1 MTIPFLEV
9 SFNGVFEYG
18 QGYVALSRATC
29 LEGLTLTSFHENSI
43 KAHPKVCDFYNR
55 IAATATSLPIAEVN
69 HCTNNSASSSISS
82 KASSS
87 SSSHEGSMVVQ
98 QSADIVTQIGVFAR
112 QFIRELPPLHM
123 DNDGWI
129 DAKESSVKLI
139 RSAIASY
146 EVDTSA
152 PSTSFATTVS
162 TTYTTTSKSN
172 SSKLNKYVDPTKQ
185 VSHSS
190 ISQSSSSSSL
200 SSGKMFSMF
209 SFVGPQQPFNGRIA
223 DSQQTSN
230 RHKSSSDNGYG
241 SAYNQSSSSSSLNR
255 KDGYRSQDQ
264 QSSSSID
271 HPHHLLSAK
280 SPVEGNVPVK
290 APTSG
295 ELSDQ
300 IKKYVIVMM
309 ML

>member
-1 MTIPFLEV
+1 
-9 SFNGVFEYG
+9 
-18 QGYVALSRATC
+18 
-29 LEGLTLTSFHENSI
+29 
-43 KAHPKVCDFYNR
+43 
-55 IAATATSLPIAEVN
+55 
-69 HCTNNSASSSISS
+69 
-82 KASSS
+82 
-87 SSSHEGSMVVQ
+87 
-98 QSADIVTQIGVFAR
+98 
-112 QFIRELPPLHM
+112 M

-139 RSAIASY
+139 RTAIASY

-152 PSTSFATTVS
+152 PSTSFATTDS
-162 TTYTTTSKSN
+162 TSNGKSN

-255 KDGYRSQDQ
+255 NNDGYRSQDQ

-280 SPVEGNVPVK
+280 SPVVGNVPVK

-300 IKKYVIVMM
+300 IKKRIEQNRLAALERLKNSRLKAECEATSVLSCYDR
-309 ML
+309 

>member
-1 MTIPFLEV
+1 M
-9 SFNGVFEYG
+9 
-18 QGYVALSRATC
+18 
-29 LEGLTLTSFHENSI
+29 
-43 KAHPKVCDFYNR
+43 
-55 IAATATSLPIAEVN
+55 AE
-69 HCTNNSASSSISS
+69 
-82 KASSS
+82 
-87 SSSHEGSMVVQ
+87 SML
-98 QSADIVTQIGVFAR
+98 R
-112 QFIRELPPLHM
+112 RC
-123 DNDGWI
+123 
-129 DAKESSVKLI
+129 SSVKLI
-139 RSAIASY
+139 RSEIASY

-152 PSTSFATTVS
+152 PSTSFATPVS

-190 ISQSSSSSSL
+190 ISQSSSSSSSSSSL

-230 RHKSSSDNGYG
+230 RHKSSSDSGYG
-241 SAYNQSSSSSSLNR
+241 SAYNRASSSSSSSSS
-255 KDGYRSQDQ
+255 YHSHDQ
-264 QSSSSID
+264 QASSSID
-271 HPHHLLSAK
+271 HHHHHPLSAK
-280 SPVEGNVPVK
+280 SPVVGNIPVK

-300 IKKYVIVMM
+300 IKKYVIVVMIVKM

>member
-1 MTIPFLEV
+1 
-9 SFNGVFEYG
+9 
-18 QGYVALSRATC
+18 
-29 LEGLTLTSFHENSI
+29 
-43 KAHPKVCDFYNR
+43 
-55 IAATATSLPIAEVN
+55 
-69 HCTNNSASSSISS
+69 
-82 KASSS
+82 
-87 SSSHEGSMVVQ
+87 MVVQ

-112 QFIRELPPLHM
+112 QFIRELPPLYM

-152 PSTSFATTVS
+152 PSISFATTVS
-162 TTYTTTSKSN
+162 STYTTTSKSN

-190 ISQSSSSSSL
+190 ISSSSSSSL

-209 SFVGPQQPFNGRIA
+209 SFVGPQQAFNGRIT

-241 SAYNQSSSSSSLNR
+241 SAYNRASSSSSNR
-255 KDGYRSQDQ
+255 NNDDYHSHDQ

-280 SPVEGNVPVK
+280 SPVVGNVPVK

-300 IKKYVIVMM
+300 IIKYVIVKM